1 MTRAATGDTIVI
13 RPQNNIYTVLLAVAT
28 VAVVIGLVV
37 VWMRSEALFG
47 QNPFM

>member
-28 VAVVIGLVV
+28 LAVAIGLLV
-37 VWMRSEALFG
+37 VWMRSMTLFDR
-47 QNPFM
+47 NPFM

>member
-28 VAVVIGLVV
+28 IAVIIGLIVI
-37 VWMRSEALFG
+37 WMRSMTLFDR
-47 QNPFM
+47 NPFM